1 MQKLIPLVRNGDMRK
16 LLPIVSFVFTVAVS
30 LSVSAAPREKA
41 GMPSV
46 RPLFVAADTTAEMRG
61 GLAGTVPDR
70 FVSNWRRGILPRHS
84 LGMTRLEAAS
94 PWERPPHRV

>member
-1 MQKLIPLVRNGDMRK
+1 MR
-16 LLPIVSFVFTVAVS
+16 LSIVFLTYVIALTA
-30 LSVSAAPREKA
+30 SAFASPREKA
-41 GMPSV
+41 MALSV
-46 RPLFVAADTTAEMRG
+46 RPLAMAAETKAELRG

>member
-1 MQKLIPLVRNGDMRK
+1 MR
-16 LLPIVSFVFTVAVS
+16 LSIVFLTYVIALTASAF
-30 LSVSAAPREKA
+30 AAPREKA

-46 RPLFVAADTTAEMRG
+46 RLLAVAEETKAEMARRIG
-61 GLAGTVPDR
+61 GDCPDR